1 MKPRITLYGSVIQ
14 RSVTRNQFSV
24 LMRRPGS
31 LVAVENF
38 PDGEDLRSRY
48 QRWKTNK
55 SELVHIG
62 SRTAFQNRTGFQNS
76 LHAEICLHGHV
87 VPHGVPQHVRGF
99 DLQELNPATAQGI
112 RRFREEIY
120 FREYSVKFSGTTEH
134 RNIAEY
140 VSDCLMWQFCRFV
153 SV

>member
-1 MKPRITLYGSVIQ
+1 MKPRIVSYVSIIQ

-31 LVAVENF
+31 RVQVGNV
-38 PDGEDLRSRY
+38 PDGDDLRSRY
-48 QRWKTNK
+48 QRWKTNN
-55 SELVHIG
+55 SELVQIG
-62 SRTAFQNRTGFQNS
+62 NRTVFQNRTGFQNS

-87 VPHGVPQHVRGF
+87 VPHAVPQHVRGF
-99 DLQELNPATAQGI
+99 DLQELNPPTVQGI

-134 RNIAEY
+134 RNIAEC
-140 VSDCLMWQFCRFV
+140 VSDCLMWQVCRFV